1 MNKVRATAPV
11 RVMKW
16 SPIMGE
22 IEIHTVDGWVPL
34 KDVIQGRENCDKC
47 GKEEKAEGAGYQQCD
62 PPELII
68 YFCREC
74 R

>member
-1 MNKVRATAPV
+1 MAD
-11 RVMKW
+11 M
-16 SPIMGE
+16 
-22 IEIHTVDGWVPL
+22 EIHTVNGWVPL

-47 GKEEKAEGAGYQQCD
+47 GKEEGAEGAGYQQCD

>member
-1 MNKVRATAPV
+1 VLTANVPATVRS
-11 RVMKW
+11 R
-16 SPIMGE
+16 IMAD
-22 IEIHTVDGWVPL
+22 IEIHTVNGWVPL

-47 GKEEKAEGAGYQQCD
+47 GKEEGAEGAGYQQCD